1 MSPVF
6 CDVWSEACNAK
17 PVDTSPFHFFKYGSG
32 DLVTEEHIHAP
43 WKKATMTI

>member
-1 MSPVF
+1 MPLVF

-32 DLVTEEHIHAP
+32 DLVTAEHIHAL
-43 WKKATMTI
+43 WKKTTMTI